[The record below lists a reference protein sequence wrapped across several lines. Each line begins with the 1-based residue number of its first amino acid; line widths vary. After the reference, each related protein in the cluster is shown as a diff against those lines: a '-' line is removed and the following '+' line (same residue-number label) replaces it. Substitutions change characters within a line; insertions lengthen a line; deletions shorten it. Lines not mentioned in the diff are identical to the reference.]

1 MGYCTKSQSHIR
13 KVDKMSLIQAKIGLN
28 TQKNLLVTGKMSR
41 NSRRSKS
48 RQKLRTAKVLDRITY
63 SPSKHKQKNIRKM
76 RQQLMLRPCI
86 SSIDESPTT
95 PSIKFGSFN
104 VNGMDTGHLFP
115 FKIHW
120 IREDLM

>member
-1 MGYCTKSQSHIR
+1 
-13 KVDKMSLIQAKIGLN
+13 
-28 TQKNLLVTGKMSR
+28 MSR

-63 SPSKHKQKNIRKM
+63 SPSKHKQKNVRKM

-86 SSIDESPTT
+86 SSIDERPTT

-104 VNGMDTGHLFP
+104 VNGMDTETFISIQNTLDSRGFDVGINVDNLLT
-115 FKIHW
+115 I
-120 IREDLM
+120 